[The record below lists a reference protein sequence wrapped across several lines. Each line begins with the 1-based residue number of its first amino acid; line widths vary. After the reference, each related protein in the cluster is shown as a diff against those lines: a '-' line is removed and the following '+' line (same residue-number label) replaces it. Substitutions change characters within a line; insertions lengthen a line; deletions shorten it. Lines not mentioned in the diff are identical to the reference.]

1 MVKKELPLFIPQN
14 ISIWDIIFFM
24 SMGVLTLW
32 LILKL
37 TGVIQTPLWLEVGIP
52 VATMIIGFCSL
63 YTNLLEKV
71 NHIAVDTAETRMR
84 MNHFEKDM
92 EFVRSVLARRV

>member
-1 MVKKELPLFIPQN
+1 MAKKELPLYLPQK
-14 ISIWDIIFFM
+14 ISAWDIIFFM

-52 VATMIIGFCSL
+52 VATMIVGFGSL

-71 NHIAVDTAETRMR
+71 NRIAVDTAETRIR

-92 EFVRSVLARRV
+92 EFVKSVLVR